1 MPRAWRQLATT
12 SVTLHCPQVE
22 AWSGKK
28 ESLVETVDDLKQ
40 RAAAA
45 TPAEAADDSM
55 ILAEDHVASSDVE
68 RALHIHEA
76 LKAVS
81 PWAIVRT
88 SAEEWVVDMPRARRL
103 CVAISPAGAVTNV
116 FFQDMSSE
124 VRDSFETQLWT
135 DSGVEHMLAG
145 IKTLKALLA
154 ALPEISFRVCRVH
167 GLVRELDRLARSFS
181 LRRSVSP
188 AGAPVVTAAAVNAA
202 GNYKVAVKVELPWHY
217 PAGRLK
223 YESEWMV
230 GQADEE
236 MVADV
241 MARHSCGQL
250 RLTRILNDLSGSK

>member
-1 MPRAWRQLATT
+1 MSARREKEISPQLLHHAAGARGFEAEPAA
-12 SVTLHCPQVE
+12 VT
-22 AWSGKK
+22 
-28 ESLVETVDDLKQ
+28 
-40 RAAAA
+40 AAA
-45 TPAEAADDSM
+45 
-55 ILAEDHVASSDVE
+55 
-68 RALHIHEA
+68 R
-76 LKAVS
+76 
-81 PWAIVRT
+81 
-88 SAEEWVVDMPRARRL
+88 
-103 CVAISPAGAVTNV
+103 
-116 FFQDMSSE
+116 
-124 VRDSFETQLWT
+124 
-135 DSGVEHMLAG
+135 
-145 IKTLKALLA
+145 
-154 ALPEISFRVCRVH
+154 
-167 GLVRELDRLARSFS
+167 RSFS